1 MYIMICLA
9 LSLLQISCK
18 LFVYDREARLWKERG
33 RGELRLNDSPQS
45 EGVYQSRLVMRA
57 TGSYRVL
64 LNTNVW
70 NGMNCERASPQSLRI
85 TAQESGGQFGIYL
98 IKVHVFLHV

>member
-1 MYIMICLA
+1 M
-9 LSLLQISCK
+9 
-18 LFVYDREARLWKERG
+18 YDREARLWKERG

-98 IKVHVFLHV
+98 IKVHVFLHVFMCDCGNGFIFLLSFFRVR